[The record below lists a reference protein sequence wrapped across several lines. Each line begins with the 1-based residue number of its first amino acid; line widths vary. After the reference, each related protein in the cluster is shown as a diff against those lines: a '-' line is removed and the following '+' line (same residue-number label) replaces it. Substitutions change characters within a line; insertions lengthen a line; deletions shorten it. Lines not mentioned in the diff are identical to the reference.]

1 MWQVTYVIGFAARWM
16 TNFMEPSLAVVHDHD
31 EWVKFCEENNV
42 GAPGQRARA
51 AETHHQAG
59 REKALAET
67 AELRGKVQVL
77 VARLRALQ
85 AQAA

>member
-1 MWQVTYVIGFAARWM
+1 M

-42 GAPGQRARA
+42 GAFGQRARA